1 MKPATSLASKIT
13 LLTVL
18 TLVLLT
24 GFLLVFAA
32 VQFRISPTNFIVA
45 PALNHITSVAGDVAE
60 TPAGSRT
67 ELLSRISKEY
77 GVEFYLV
84 DVDGRS
90 LTGVPVN
97 LPPAIRTEI
106 SQKIQRLRE
115 DAVRRAGGSGRV
127 GSDGPAIGPWRV

>member
-13 LLTVL
+13 LLAVL

-24 GFLLVFAA
+24 AFLLIFAA

-45 PALNHITSVAGDVAE
+45 PALNHITSVAGNLVQDLAE
-60 TPAGSRT
+60 TPAGSRN
-67 ELLSRISKEY
+67 ELLSRLSKEY

-84 DVDGRS
+84 DADGHS
-90 LTGVPVN
+90 LTGVPID

-106 SQKIQRLRE
+106 SQKIQWLR
-115 DAVRRAGGSGRV
+115 
-127 GSDGPAIGPWRV
+127 

>member
-1 MKPATSLASKIT
+1 MKLATSLASKIT

-18 TLVLLT
+18 TLVFLT
-24 GFLLVFAA
+24 GFLLLFAA

-45 PALNHITSVAGDVAE
+45 PALNHITSVAGDLAQDLAE

-67 ELLSRISKEY
+67 ELLSRLSKEY

-84 DVDGRS
+84 DVDGHS
-90 LTGVPVN
+90 LTEVSVN

-106 SQKIQRLRE
+106 SQRIPRLPE
-115 DAVRRAGGSGRV
+115 GASARASGSG
-127 GSDGPAIGPWRV
+127 SI